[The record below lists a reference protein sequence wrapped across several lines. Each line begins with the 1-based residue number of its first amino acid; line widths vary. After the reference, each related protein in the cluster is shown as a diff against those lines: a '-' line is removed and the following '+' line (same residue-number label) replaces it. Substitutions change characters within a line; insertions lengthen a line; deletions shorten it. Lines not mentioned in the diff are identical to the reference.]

1 MFASM
6 NQINEWVAGLLP
18 FTETAML
25 VLLLGGGL
33 FLALYS
39 RLRPYRYFRHAI
51 DITRGKYDKEGATGE
66 VSHLQAL
73 SAAIAS
79 TVGLGNISGV
89 AIAVYLGGP
98 GVIFWIW
105 MVAILGMAI
114 KYYSCSLAV
123 MFRGVDSNGVAQG
136 GPMYYMT
143 KGLGKIGTPLAV
155 FYALMGMIGYLA
167 IFQANQFTQTF
178 MVVVNPNENL
188 IDLGSAFAWK
198 AIVGLVLAAI
208 TATVIFG
215 GVQKIAQVATR
226 VVGPMVGFYLLAV
239 AAVLFMNFDAIGPS
253 FGLIFKEAFNLNT
266 AVSGGLWGV
275 IILGARR
282 AMFSNEAG
290 LGSAPMYH
298 GQSKTDEPV
307 QEGLVAM
314 LGPFIDTIVVCTLT
328 ALVILISGAHLEAET
343 NGILMTLIAFKK
355 TLFGWGD
362 VLLMIAVTSFALST
376 ILTYSYYGVKS
387 LSYLTNA
394 RIAKGFNYFYIITIV
409 IAAVASVDLVVNLMD
424 LAYSLML
431 IPNMIAVL
439 WLAPHVNRSAKDYFE
454 RYKMGRL

>member
-1 MFASM
+1 M

-39 RLRPYRYFRHAI
+39 RFKPYRYFRHAI

-143 KGLGKIGTPLAV
+143 KGLGRIGTPLAI

-178 MVVVNPNENL
+178 MVVVNPNETL

-226 VVGPMVGFYLLAV
+226 VVGPMVGFYLVAV

-253 FGLIFKEAFNLNT
+253 FGLIFKEAFNPNT

-439 WLAPHVNRSAKDYFE
+439 WLTPHVNRSAKDYFE

>member
-1 MFASM
+1 M

-39 RLRPYRYFRHAI
+39 RFRPYRYFRHAI

-178 MVVVNPNENL
+178 MVVVNPNETL

>member
-1 MFASM
+1 M

-18 FTETAML
+18 YTETAML

-39 RLRPYRYFRHAI
+39 RFKPYRYFKHAI
-51 DITRGKYDKEGATGE
+51 DITRGKYDKEGAIGE

-123 MFRGVDSNGVAQG
+123 MFRGVDSNGVPQG

-178 MVVVNPNENL
+178 MVVVNPNETIIN
-188 IDLGSAFAWK
+188 LGSALAWK

-226 VVGPMVGFYLLAV
+226 VVGPMVGFYLIAV

-253 FGLIFKEAFNLNT
+253 FGLIFSEAFNLKT

-394 RIAKGFNYFYIITIV
+394 RIAKGFNYFYIVTIV
-409 IAAVASVDLVVNLMD
+409 IAAVASVDLVVNVMD

-454 RYKMGRL
+454 RYKMGSL

>member
-1 MFASM
+1 M

-18 FTETAML
+18 YTETAML

-39 RLRPYRYFRHAI
+39 RFKPYRYFKHAI
-51 DITRGKYDKEGATGE
+51 DITRGKYDKEGAIGE

-123 MFRGVDSNGVAQG
+123 MFRGVDSNGVPQG

-178 MVVVNPNENL
+178 MVVVNPNETIVN
-188 IDLGSAFAWK
+188 LGSALAWK
-198 AIVGLVLAAI
+198 ALVGLVLAAI

-226 VVGPMVGFYLLAV
+226 VVGPMVGFYLIAV

-253 FGLIFKEAFNLNT
+253 FGLIFSEAFNLKT

-394 RIAKGFNYFYIITIV
+394 RIAKGFNYFYIVTIV
-409 IAAVASVDLVVNLMD
+409 IAAVASVDLVVNVMD

-454 RYKMGRL
+454 RYKMGSL

>member
-1 MFASM
+1 M
-6 NQINEWVAGLLP
+6 NKINEWVAGLLP

-51 DITRGKYDKEGATGE
+51 DITRGKYDNEGATGE

-178 MVVVNPNENL
+178 MVVVNPNETL

-239 AAVLFMNFDAIGPS
+239 AAVLFMNSDAIGPS
-253 FGLIFKEAFNLNT
+253 FGLIFKEAFNLKT

>member
-1 MFASM
+1 
-6 NQINEWVAGLLP
+6 
-18 FTETAML
+18 
-25 VLLLGGGL
+25 
-33 FLALYS
+33 
-39 RLRPYRYFRHAI
+39 
-51 DITRGKYDKEGATGE
+51 
-66 VSHLQAL
+66 
-73 SAAIAS
+73 
-79 TVGLGNISGV
+79 
-89 AIAVYLGGP
+89 
-98 GVIFWIW
+98 
-105 MVAILGMAI
+105 
-114 KYYSCSLAV
+114 
-123 MFRGVDSNGVAQG
+123 VAQG

-143 KGLGKIGTPLAV
+143 RGLGKLGSPLAI
-155 FYALMGMIGYLA
+155 FYAIMGMIGYLA

-178 MVVVNPNENL
+178 MEVVRPNETL
-188 IDLGSAFAWK
+188 ADLGSAFAWK
-198 AIVGLVLAAI
+198 AIIGIVLASI

-226 VVGPMVGFYLLAV
+226 IVPPMVGFYLLAV
-239 AAVLFMNFDAIGPS
+239 LFVLATNAEGILPAFK
-253 FGLIFKEAFNLNT
+253 LILTEAFNFET
-266 AVSGGLWGV
+266 AITGGLWGV

-328 ALVILISGAHLEAET
+328 ALVILISGAYLEAET

-362 VLLMIAVTSFALST
+362 VLLMIAVTAFALST

-387 LSYLTNA
+387 LSFLAGNK
-394 RIAKGFNYFYIITIV
+394 IGKGFNYFYIITII
-409 IAAVASVDLVVNLMD
+409 IAAIASVDLVVNLMD
-424 LAYSLML
+424 LAYALML

-439 WLAPHVNRSAKDYFE
+439 LLAPKVNAAASDYFKRVKE
-454 RYKMGRL
+454 NRL

>member
-1 MFASM
+1 
-6 NQINEWVAGLLP
+6 
-18 FTETAML
+18 ML

-39 RLRPYRYFRHAI
+39 RFKPYRYFKHAI
-51 DITRGKYDKEGATGE
+51 DITMGKYDKEGATGE

-123 MFRGVDSNGVAQG
+123 MFRGVDSNGVPQG

-178 MVVVNPNENL
+178 MVVVNPNETIVN
-188 IDLGSAFAWK
+188 LGSALAWK
-198 AIVGLVLAAI
+198 ALVGLVLAAI

-226 VVGPMVGFYLLAV
+226 VVGPMVGFYLIAV

-253 FGLIFKEAFNLNT
+253 FGLIFSEAFNLKT

-409 IAAVASVDLVVNLMD
+409 IAAVASVDLVVNVMD

-454 RYKMGRL
+454 RYKMGSL

>member
-1 MFASM
+1 M
-6 NQINEWVAGLLP
+6 NHINEWVAGLLP

-39 RLRPYRYFRHAI
+39 RFKPYRYFRHAI

-178 MVVVNPNENL
+178 MVVVNPNETL
-188 IDLGSAFAWK
+188 INLGSALAWK
-198 AIVGLVLAAI
+198 AIIGLVLAAI

-215 GVQKIAQVATR
+215 GVQKIAHVATR
-226 VVGPMVGFYLLAV
+226 VVGPMVGFYLVAV

-253 FGLIFKEAFNLNT
+253 FGLIFKEAFNLKT

>member
-1 MFASM
+1 M
-6 NQINEWVAGLLP
+6 NVINDLISALLP
-18 FTETAML
+18 YTEGAML
-25 VLLLGGGL
+25 LLLLGGGL

-39 RLRPYRYFRHAI
+39 RFTPYRNFKHAI

-66 VSHLQAL
+66 VSHWQAL

-105 MVAILGMAI
+105 MTALIGMAI

-123 MFRGVDSNGVAQG
+123 MYRGIDSDGVAQG

-143 KGLGKIGTPLAV
+143 RGLGKLGSPLAV
-155 FYALMGMIGYLA
+155 FYAVMGMIGYLA

-178 MVVVNPNENL
+178 MEVIRPNETL
-188 IDLGSAFAWK
+188 VDLGSAFAWK
-198 AIVGLVLAAI
+198 AIVGVVLASI

-226 VVGPMVGFYLLAV
+226 IVPPMVGFYLLAV
-239 AAVLFMNFDAIGPS
+239 LFVLATNSEGILPAFK
-253 FGLIFKEAFNLNT
+253 LIFTEAFNSDT
-266 AVSGGLWGV
+266 AITGGLWGV

-328 ALVILISGAHLEAET
+328 ALVILISGAYLEAET

-362 VLLMIAVTSFALST
+362 VLLMIAVTAFALST

-387 LSYLTNA
+387 LSFLAGTK
-394 RIAKGFNYFYIITIV
+394 IGKGFNYFYIITII
-409 IAAVASVDLVVNLMD
+409 IAAIASVDLVVNLMD
-424 LAYSLML
+424 LAYALML

-439 WLAPHVNRSAKDYFE
+439 LLAPKVNAAASDYFK
-454 RYKMGRL
+454 RYKEGRL

>member
-1 MFASM
+1 M
-6 NQINEWVAGLLP
+6 NTINELISGLLP
-18 FTETAML
+18 YTEGAML
-25 VLLLGGGL
+25 TLLLGGGL

-39 RLRPYRYFRHAI
+39 GFKPYRYFKHAI

-66 VSHLQAL
+66 VSHWQAL

-105 MVAILGMAI
+105 MTAILGMAI

-123 MFRGVDSNGVAQG
+123 MFRGVDSSGVAQG

-143 KGLGKIGTPLAV
+143 KGLGRFGSPLAI

-178 MVVVNPNENL
+178 MEVVKPNETL
-188 IDLGSAFAWK
+188 IDLGSALAWK
-198 AIVGLVLAAI
+198 AIIGLVLAAI

-226 VVGPMVGFYLLAV
+226 IVPPMVGFYLLAV
-239 AAVLFMNFDAIGPS
+239 LFVLATNLDGILPAFK
-253 FGLIFKEAFNLNT
+253 LILTEAFTIKT

-328 ALVILISGAHLEAET
+328 ALVILISGAYLEAET

-362 VLLMIAVTSFALST
+362 VLLMIAVTAFALST

-387 LSYLTNA
+387 LSFLAGTT
-394 RIAKGFNYFYIITIV
+394 IGKGFNYFYIVTIV

-424 LAYSLML
+424 LAYALML

-439 WLAPHVNRSAKDYFE
+439 LLAPRVNRAATDYFA
-454 RYKMGRL
+454 RYKAGKL

>member
-1 MFASM
+1 M

-18 FTETAML
+18 YTETAML

-39 RLRPYRYFRHAI
+39 RFKPYRYFKHAI
-51 DITRGKYDKEGATGE
+51 DITMGKYDKEGATGE

-123 MFRGVDSNGVAQG
+123 MFRGVDSNGVPQG

-178 MVVVNPNENL
+178 MVVVNPNETIVN
-188 IDLGSAFAWK
+188 LGSALAWK
-198 AIVGLVLAAI
+198 ALVGLVLAAI

-226 VVGPMVGFYLLAV
+226 VVGPMVGFYLIAV

-253 FGLIFKEAFNLNT
+253 FGLIFSEAFNLKT

-409 IAAVASVDLVVNLMD
+409 IAAVASVDLVVNVMD

>member
-1 MFASM
+1 M

-18 FTETAML
+18 YTETAML

-39 RLRPYRYFRHAI
+39 RFKPYRYFRHAI

-123 MFRGVDSNGVAQG
+123 MFRGVDSNGIAKG

-143 KGLGKIGTPLAV
+143 RGLGKIGTPLAV

-178 MVVVNPNENL
+178 MVVVNPNET
-188 IDLGSAFAWK
+188 IFDLGSALAWK
-198 AIVGLVLAAI
+198 AIIGLVLAAI

-226 VVGPMVGFYLLAV
+226 VVGPMVGFYIIAV
-239 AAVLFMNFDAIGPS
+239 AIVLFMNASAIGPS
-253 FGLIFKEAFNLNT
+253 FGLIFKEAFNLKT

-409 IAAVASVDLVVNLMD
+409 IAAVASVDLVINLMD

-439 WLAPHVNRSAKDYFE
+439 WLSPHVNRAAKDYFE
-454 RYKMGRL
+454 RYKTGRL

>member
-1 MFASM
+1 M

-39 RLRPYRYFRHAI
+39 RFRPYRYFRHAI

-143 KGLGKIGTPLAV
+143 KGLGRIGTPLAI

-178 MVVVNPNENL
+178 MVVVNPNETL

-226 VVGPMVGFYLLAV
+226 VVGPMVGFYLVAV

-266 AVSGGLWGV
+266 AISGGLWGV

>member
-1 MFASM
+1 M
-6 NQINEWVAGLLP
+6 NKINEWVAGLLP

-143 KGLGKIGTPLAV
+143 RGLGRIGTPLAV

-178 MVVVNPNENL
+178 MVVVNPNETL

>member
-1 MFASM
+1 M

-39 RLRPYRYFRHAI
+39 RFRPYRYFRHAI

-143 KGLGKIGTPLAV
+143 RGLGRIGTPLAV

-178 MVVVNPNENL
+178 MVVVNPNETL

-226 VVGPMVGFYLLAV
+226 VVGPMVGFYLVAV

-253 FGLIFKEAFNLNT
+253 FGLIFKEAFNLKT

>member
-1 MFASM
+1 M

-18 FTETAML
+18 YTETAML

-39 RLRPYRYFRHAI
+39 RFKPYRYFRHAI

-123 MFRGVDSNGVAQG
+123 MFRGVDSNGIAQG

-143 KGLGKIGTPLAV
+143 RGLGKIGTPLAV

-178 MVVVNPNENL
+178 MVVVNPNET
-188 IDLGSAFAWK
+188 IFDLGSALAWK
-198 AIVGLVLAAI
+198 AIIGLVLAAI

-226 VVGPMVGFYLLAV
+226 VVGPMVGFYMIAV
-239 AAVLFMNFDAIGPS
+239 AIVLFMNASAIGPS
-253 FGLIFKEAFNLNT
+253 FGLIFKEAFNLKT

-409 IAAVASVDLVVNLMD
+409 IAAVASVDLVINLMD

-439 WLAPHVNRSAKDYFE
+439 WLSPHVNRAAKDYFE
-454 RYKMGRL
+454 RYKTGRL

>member
-1 MFASM
+1 M
-6 NQINEWVAGLLP
+6 NKINEWVAGLLP

-143 KGLGKIGTPLAV
+143 RGLGRIGTPLAV

-178 MVVVNPNENL
+178 MVVVNPNETL

-275 IILGARR
+275 IIIGARR

>member
-1 MFASM
+1 M
-6 NQINEWVAGLLP
+6 NQINDWVAGLLP
-18 FTETAML
+18 YTETAML

-39 RLRPYRYFRHAI
+39 RFKPYRYFKHAI

-123 MFRGVDSNGVAQG
+123 MFRGVDSNGVPQG

-178 MVVVNPNENL
+178 MVVVNPNETIVN
-188 IDLGSAFAWK
+188 LGSALAWK

-208 TATVIFG
+208 TAAVIFG

-226 VVGPMVGFYLLAV
+226 VVGPMVGFYMIAV

-253 FGLIFKEAFNLNT
+253 FGLIFSEAFNLKT

-328 ALVILISGAHLEAET
+328 ALVILISGAHLETET

-409 IAAVASVDLVVNLMD
+409 IAAVASVDLVVNVMD

-454 RYKMGRL
+454 RYKMGSL

>member
-1 MFASM
+1 M

-39 RLRPYRYFRHAI
+39 RFKPYRYFRHAI

-143 KGLGKIGTPLAV
+143 KGLGRIGTPLAV

-178 MVVVNPNENL
+178 MVVVNPNETL

-253 FGLIFKEAFNLNT
+253 FGLIFKEAFNLKT

>member
-1 MFASM
+1 M

-18 FTETAML
+18 YTETAML

-39 RLRPYRYFRHAI
+39 RFRPYRYFKHAI
-51 DITRGKYDKEGATGE
+51 DITRGKYDKEGAIGE

-123 MFRGVDSNGVAQG
+123 MFRGVDSNGVPQG

-178 MVVVNPNENL
+178 MVVVNPNETIVN
-188 IDLGSAFAWK
+188 LGSALAWK

-226 VVGPMVGFYLLAV
+226 VVGPMVGFYLIAV

-253 FGLIFKEAFNLNT
+253 FGLIFSEAFNLKT

-409 IAAVASVDLVVNLMD
+409 IAAVASVDLVVNVMD

-454 RYKMGRL
+454 RYKMGSL

>member
-1 MFASM
+1 M
-6 NQINEWVAGLLP
+6 NTINELISGLLP
-18 FTETAML
+18 YTEGAML
-25 VLLLGGGL
+25 TLLLGGGL

-39 RLRPYRYFRHAI
+39 GFKPYRYFKHAI

-66 VSHLQAL
+66 VSHWQAL

-105 MVAILGMAI
+105 MTAILGMAI

-123 MFRGVDSNGVAQG
+123 MFRGVDSSGVAQG

-143 KGLGKIGTPLAV
+143 KGLGRFGSPLAI

-178 MVVVNPNENL
+178 MEVVKPNETL
-188 IDLGSAFAWK
+188 IDLGSALAWK
-198 AIVGLVLAAI
+198 AIIGLVLAAI

-226 VVGPMVGFYLLAV
+226 IVPPMVGFYLLAV
-239 AAVLFMNFDAIGPS
+239 LVVIATNLDGILPAFK
-253 FGLIFKEAFNLNT
+253 LILTEAFTIKT

-328 ALVILISGAHLEAET
+328 ALVILISGAYLEAET

-362 VLLMIAVTSFALST
+362 VLLMIAVTAFALST

-387 LSYLTNA
+387 LSFLAGTT
-394 RIAKGFNYFYIITIV
+394 IGKGFNYFYIVTIV
-409 IAAVASVDLVVNLMD
+409 IAAIASVDLVVNLMD
-424 LAYSLML
+424 LAYALML

-439 WLAPHVNRSAKDYFE
+439 LLAPRVNRAATDYFARFKAGE
-454 RYKMGRL
+454 L

>member
-1 MFASM
+1 M

-18 FTETAML
+18 YTETAML

-39 RLRPYRYFRHAI
+39 RFKPYRYFRHAI

-123 MFRGVDSNGVAQG
+123 MFRGVDSNGIAQG
-136 GPMYYMT
+136 GPKYYMT
-143 KGLGKIGTPLAV
+143 RGLGKIGTPLAV

-178 MVVVNPNENL
+178 MVVVNPNET
-188 IDLGSAFAWK
+188 IFDLGSALAWK
-198 AIVGLVLAAI
+198 AIIGLVLAAI

-226 VVGPMVGFYLLAV
+226 VVGPMVGFYIIAV
-239 AAVLFMNFDAIGPS
+239 AIVLFMNASAIGPS
-253 FGLIFKEAFNLNT
+253 FGLIFKEAFNLKT

-409 IAAVASVDLVVNLMD
+409 IAAVASVDLVINLMD

-439 WLAPHVNRSAKDYFE
+439 WLSPHVNRAAKDYFE
-454 RYKMGRL
+454 RYKTGRL

>member
-1 MFASM
+1 M

-39 RLRPYRYFRHAI
+39 RFKPYRYFRHAI

-143 KGLGKIGTPLAV
+143 KGLGRIGTPLAV

-178 MVVVNPNENL
+178 MVVVNPNETL

-226 VVGPMVGFYLLAV
+226 VVGPMVGFYLVAV

-266 AVSGGLWGV
+266 AISGGLWGV

>member
-1 MFASM
+1 M

-39 RLRPYRYFRHAI
+39 KFKPYRYFRHAI

-73 SAAIAS
+73 SAAVAS

-178 MVVVNPNENL
+178 MVVVNPNETL

-253 FGLIFKEAFNLNT
+253 FGLIFKEAFNLKT

-314 LGPFIDTIVVCTLT
+314 LGPFIDTIIVCTLT

>member
-1 MFASM
+1 
-6 NQINEWVAGLLP
+6 
-18 FTETAML
+18 
-25 VLLLGGGL
+25 
-33 FLALYS
+33 
-39 RLRPYRYFRHAI
+39 
-51 DITRGKYDKEGATGE
+51 
-66 VSHLQAL
+66 
-73 SAAIAS
+73 
-79 TVGLGNISGV
+79 
-89 AIAVYLGGP
+89 
-98 GVIFWIW
+98 
-105 MVAILGMAI
+105 
-114 KYYSCSLAV
+114 
-123 MFRGVDSNGVAQG
+123 
-136 GPMYYMT
+136 
-143 KGLGKIGTPLAV
+143 
-155 FYALMGMIGYLA
+155 MGMIGYLA

-178 MVVVNPNENL
+178 MEVVKPNETL
-188 IDLGSAFAWK
+188 IDLGSALAWK
-198 AIVGLVLAAI
+198 AIIGLVLAAI

-226 VVGPMVGFYLLAV
+226 IVPPMVGFYLLAV
-239 AAVLFMNFDAIGPS
+239 LFVLATNLDGILPAFK
-253 FGLIFKEAFNLNT
+253 LILTEAFNFKT

-328 ALVILISGAHLEAET
+328 ALVILISGAYLEAET

-362 VLLMIAVTSFALST
+362 VLLMVAVTAFALST

-387 LSYLTNA
+387 LSFLAGTT
-394 RIAKGFNYFYIITIV
+394 IGKGFNYFYIVTIV

-424 LAYSLML
+424 LAYALML

-439 WLAPHVNRSAKDYFE
+439 LLAPRVNRAATDYFA
-454 RYKMGRL
+454 RYKAGKL

>member
-1 MFASM
+1 M

-39 RLRPYRYFRHAI
+39 RFKPYRYFRHAI

-143 KGLGKIGTPLAV
+143 KGLGRIGTPLAI

-178 MVVVNPNENL
+178 MVVVNPNETL

-226 VVGPMVGFYLLAV
+226 VVGPMVGFYLVAV

>member
-1 MFASM
+1 M

-18 FTETAML
+18 YTETAML

-39 RLRPYRYFRHAI
+39 RFKPYRYFRHAI

-123 MFRGVDSNGVAQG
+123 MFRGVDSNGIAQG

-143 KGLGKIGTPLAV
+143 RGLGKIGTPLAV

-178 MVVVNPNENL
+178 MVVVNPNET
-188 IDLGSAFAWK
+188 IFDLGSALAWK
-198 AIVGLVLAAI
+198 AIIGLVLAAI

-226 VVGPMVGFYLLAV
+226 VVGPMVGFYMIAV
-239 AAVLFMNFDAIGPS
+239 AIVLFMNASAIGPS
-253 FGLIFKEAFNLNT
+253 FGLIFKEAFNLKT

>member
-1 MFASM
+1 M

-18 FTETAML
+18 YTETAML

-39 RLRPYRYFRHAI
+39 RFRPYRYFKHAI

-123 MFRGVDSNGVAQG
+123 MFRGVDSNGVPQG

-178 MVVVNPNENL
+178 MVVVNPNETIVN
-188 IDLGSAFAWK
+188 LGSALAWK
-198 AIVGLVLAAI
+198 ALVGLVLAAI

-226 VVGPMVGFYLLAV
+226 VVGPMVGFYLIAV

-253 FGLIFKEAFNLNT
+253 FGLIFSEAFNLKT

-394 RIAKGFNYFYIITIV
+394 RIAKGFNYFYIVTIV
-409 IAAVASVDLVVNLMD
+409 IAAVASVDLVVNVMD

>member
-1 MFASM
+1 M
-6 NQINEWVAGLLP
+6 NVINDLISGLLP
-18 FTETAML
+18 YTEGAML
-25 VLLLGGGL
+25 TLLLGGGL

-39 RLRPYRYFRHAI
+39 RFKPYRYFRHAI
-51 DITRGKYDKEGATGE
+51 DIIRGKYDQEGATGE
-66 VSHLQAL
+66 VSHWQAL

-105 MVAILGMAI
+105 MTAILGMAI
-114 KYYSCSLAV
+114 KFYSCSLAV
-123 MFRGVDSNGVAQG
+123 MFRGVDSSGVAQG

-143 KGLGKIGTPLAV
+143 KGLGRVGSPLAI

-178 MVVVNPNENL
+178 MEVVQPNDTL
-188 IDLGSAFAWK
+188 IDLGSALAWK
-198 AIVGLVLAAI
+198 AIVGVVLAAI

-226 VVGPMVGFYLLAV
+226 IVPPMVGFYLLAV
-239 AAVLFMNFDAIGPS
+239 LFVLATNLDGILPAFK
-253 FGLIFKEAFNLNT
+253 LIFTEAFNVKT

-328 ALVILISGAHLEAET
+328 ALVILISGAYLEAET

-362 VLLMIAVTSFALST
+362 VLLMIAVTAFALST

-387 LSYLTNA
+387 LSFLAGT
-394 RIAKGFNYFYIITIV
+394 RIGKGFNYFYIITIV

-424 LAYSLML
+424 LAYALML

-439 WLAPHVNRSAKDYFE
+439 LLAPRVNRAATDYFA
-454 RYKMGRL
+454 RYKAGKL

>member
-1 MFASM
+1 M

-39 RLRPYRYFRHAI
+39 RFRPYRYFRHAI

-143 KGLGKIGTPLAV
+143 KGLGRIGTPLAV

-178 MVVVNPNENL
+178 MVVVNPNETL

-226 VVGPMVGFYLLAV
+226 VVGPMVGFYMLAV

>member
-1 MFASM
+1 M
-6 NQINEWVAGLLP
+6 NKINEWVAGLLP

-123 MFRGVDSNGVAQG
+123 MFTGVDSNGVAQG

-143 KGLGKIGTPLAV
+143 RGLGRIGTPLAV

-178 MVVVNPNENL
+178 MVVVNPNETL

>member
-1 MFASM
+1 M

-18 FTETAML
+18 YTETAML

-39 RLRPYRYFRHAI
+39 RFRPYRYFRHAI

-178 MVVVNPNENL
+178 MVVVNPNETL

-253 FGLIFKEAFNLNT
+253 FGLIFKEAFNLKT

>member
-1 MFASM
+1 M

-18 FTETAML
+18 YTEMAML

-39 RLRPYRYFRHAI
+39 RFKPYRYFKHAI

-66 VSHLQAL
+66 VSHIQAL

-123 MFRGVDSNGVAQG
+123 MFRGVDSNGVPQG

-178 MVVVNPNENL
+178 MVVVNPNETIVN
-188 IDLGSAFAWK
+188 LGSALAWK
-198 AIVGLVLAAI
+198 ALVGLVLAAI

-226 VVGPMVGFYLLAV
+226 VVGPMVGFYLIAV

-253 FGLIFKEAFNLNT
+253 FGLIFSEAFNLKT

-409 IAAVASVDLVVNLMD
+409 IAAVASVDLVVNVMD

-454 RYKMGRL
+454 RYKMGSL

>member
-1 MFASM
+1 M

-39 RLRPYRYFRHAI
+39 RFRPYRYFRHAI

-178 MVVVNPNENL
+178 MVVVNPNETL

-253 FGLIFKEAFNLNT
+253 FGLIFKEAFNLKT

>member
-1 MFASM
+1 M
-6 NQINEWVAGLLP
+6 NAINDLIAALLP
-18 FTETAML
+18 YTEGAML
-25 VLLLGGGL
+25 ILLLGGGL

-39 RLRPYRYFRHAI
+39 RFTPYRNFKHAI
-51 DITRGKYDKEGATGE
+51 KITRGKYDKEGATGE
-66 VSHLQAL
+66 VSHWQAL

-105 MVAILGMAI
+105 MTALLGMAI

-123 MFRGVDSNGVAQG
+123 MYRGIDSEGVAQG

-143 KGLGKIGTPLAV
+143 RGLGKLGSPLAI
-155 FYALMGMIGYLA
+155 FYAIMGMIGYLA

-178 MVVVNPNENL
+178 MEVVRPNET
-188 IDLGSAFAWK
+188 IVDLGSAFAWK
-198 AIVGLVLAAI
+198 ALIGVVLASI

-226 VVGPMVGFYLLAV
+226 IVPPMVGFYLLAILF
-239 AAVLFMNFDAIGPS
+239 VLATNAEGILPAFK
-253 FGLIFKEAFNLNT
+253 LILTEAFNFET
-266 AVSGGLWGV
+266 AVTGGLWGV

-328 ALVILISGAHLEAET
+328 ALVILISGAYLEAET

-362 VLLMIAVTSFALST
+362 VLLMIAVTAFALST

-387 LSYLTNA
+387 LSFLAGNK
-394 RIAKGFNYFYIITIV
+394 IGKGFNYFYIITII
-409 IAAVASVDLVVNLMD
+409 IAAIASVDLVVNLMD
-424 LAYSLML
+424 LAYALML

-439 WLAPHVNRSAKDYFE
+439 LLAPKVNEAASDYFKRFKE
-454 RYKMGRL
+454 SKL

>member
-1 MFASM
+1 M

-18 FTETAML
+18 YTETAML

-39 RLRPYRYFRHAI
+39 RFKPYRYFKHAI

-123 MFRGVDSNGVAQG
+123 MFRGVDSNGIAQG

-178 MVVVNPNENL
+178 MVVVNPNETIIN
-188 IDLGSAFAWK
+188 LGSALAWK

-226 VVGPMVGFYLLAV
+226 VVGPMVGFYMIAV
-239 AAVLFMNFDAIGPS
+239 AIVLFMNASAIGPS
-253 FGLIFKEAFNLNT
+253 FGLIFKEAFNLKT

-343 NGILMTLIAFKK
+343 NGILMTLIAFRK

-409 IAAVASVDLVVNLMD
+409 IAAMASVDLVINLMD

-439 WLAPHVNRSAKDYFE
+439 WLAPHVNRAAKDYFE
-454 RYKMGRL
+454 RYKTGRL

>member
-1 MFASM
+1 M

-39 RLRPYRYFRHAI
+39 RFRPYRYFRHAI

-143 KGLGKIGTPLAV
+143 RGLGRIGTPLAV

-178 MVVVNPNENL
+178 MVVVNPNETL